1 MKIHVSEGNMAFW
14 LEQVAQ
20 KVAQGYNL
28 ETHIGQDKDC
38 FTCKD
43 MIHEEWED
51 VLSVWDHP

>member
-43 MIHEEWED
+43 D
-51 VLSVWDHP
+51 S

>member
-28 ETHIGQDKDC
+28 ETHIG
-38 FTCKD
+38 
-43 MIHEEWED
+43 
-51 VLSVWDHP
+51 